1 MGTHQPAVSG
11 YGIVG
16 ASKFAEF
23 CLEQYGG
30 IDGFGPVGIWSRTA
44 SHAKSFSERH
54 GLRHYTTLE
63 ELLGDPE
70 IGLVHVATI
79 PGLHAEQGLAALE
92 HGKHVLCEKPLATT
106 VADGERML
114 DAAEQNG
121 CALIVDFVMRYG
133 PLWEP
138 VRTVIQERVLG
149 RLLRGQLFNCAGDAG
164 LGATHWFWDK
174 SLSGGIFIE
183 HGVHFFDL
191 LRSWLGEGR
200 VVSAHQSFRPGT
212 GHIDQVQCDVRFG
225 DETTVGFYH
234 GFYQASRLD
243 RQELKLIFE
252 RGQLVLRGWVAGD
265 LELHAVLD
273 KEQIG
278 KLGELLPDAQV
289 ETFIELDGDEGTCI
303 RRGREEH
310 VDAEI
315 RLRWRS
321 AEDKQTLYG
330 RAVQGLME
338 DMLAGIRNGSH
349 QPRLT
354 IRDGLAALEMAAEA
368 ERMACEVPA

>member
-23 CLEQYGG
+23 CLKQYRR
-30 IDGFGPVGIWSRTA
+30 IDGFRAVGIWSRTA
-44 SHAKSFSERH
+44 SHAKSFSETH
-54 GLRHYTTLE
+54 GLCHYTTLD
-63 ELLGDPE
+63 ELLDDPE
-70 IGLVHVATI
+70 IGLVHIATI
-79 PGLHAEQGLAALE
+79 PGLHAEQGLAAVE

-106 VADGERML
+106 VADGEHIL
-114 DAAEQNG
+114 DVAKQNG
-121 CALIVDFVMRYG
+121 CALTVDFVMRYG

-138 VRTVIQERVLG
+138 VKRIVEENVLG
-149 RLLRGQLFNCAGDAG
+149 ILLRGQMFNCAGDAG
-164 LGATHWFWDK
+164 LGTTHWFWDK

-191 LRSWLGEGR
+191 LRSWLGDGE
-200 VVSAHQSFRPGT
+200 VVSAHQSVRPGT
-212 GHIDQVQCDVRFG
+212 DHIDQVQCDVRFG
-225 DETTVGFYH
+225 EQTIVGFYH
-234 GFYQASRLD
+234 GFHQYSRLD

-252 RGQLVLRGWVAGD
+252 RGELVLRGWVAGD

-273 KEQIG
+273 KEQIRI
-278 KLGELLPDAQV
+278 LGELLPNADV
-289 ETFIELDGDEGTCI
+289 LTYTELDGDESACI
-303 RRGREEH
+303 RRGREER

-321 AEDKQTLYG
+321 DEDKQALYG

-338 DMLAGIRNGSH
+338 DMLASIRNERH

-354 IRDGLAALEMAAEA
+354 ARDGLAALEMAAEA
-368 ERMACEVPA
+368 ERMACEVPT